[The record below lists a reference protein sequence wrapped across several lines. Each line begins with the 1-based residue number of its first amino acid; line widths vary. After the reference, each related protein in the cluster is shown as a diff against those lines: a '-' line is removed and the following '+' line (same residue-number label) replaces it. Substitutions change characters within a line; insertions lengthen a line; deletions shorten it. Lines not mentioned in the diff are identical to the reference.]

1 MDPEKAAELFND
13 SYLRCMKD
21 PAFMDKF
28 YTSFLA
34 CSPEVREKFRYTDI
48 EKQKRVLGE
57 SLLQLML
64 AETGLQSEILL
75 DKVAEIHSSRKL
87 DIKPHLYKLW
97 RDCMLETVEKC
108 DPRFDEEIRQAWEI
122 TLNAGIIYMISK
134 YE

>member
-1 MDPEKAAELFND
+1 MDPERAAELFND

-28 YTSFLA
+28 YARFLA
-34 CSPEVREKFRYTDI
+34 CSPEVKEKFRYTDI